1 MAEQGTNDKEN
12 NWYTSLMGVVDT
24 IELESGLREDLDELS
39 EVVTKDAQSTVNI
52 IKDLIVPVGSTSKEA
67 VEGESSVPKP
77 AINLSIS
84 NLTNTIGDFLSQ
96 AVVITDETDN
106 GAQGYGT
113 YDQKLILM
121 DRKHVHITSLLSN
134 PQAFLEV
141 EEDDD
146 EDKRKSILL
155 IDHKDDIDALL
166 ETYKNL
172 KELYEAQV
180 PSKATHEKFWKCF
193 FYELNR
199 RHDEDAKRKEAFKN
213 RTTAEKD
220 EVELLWDDEVKTEGD
235 RNTAKEDDK
244 PKDQEKI
251 EDYDVVGSSVESSEK
266 NEEWPEWE

>member
-1 MAEQGTNDKEN
+1 
-12 NWYTSLMGVVDT
+12 
-24 IELESGLREDLDELS
+24 
-39 EVVTKDAQSTVNI
+39 
-52 IKDLIVPVGSTSKEA
+52 
-67 VEGESSVPKP
+67 
-77 AINLSIS
+77 
-84 NLTNTIGDFLSQ
+84 
-96 AVVITDETDN
+96 
-106 GAQGYGT
+106 
-113 YDQKLILM
+113 M

-141 EEDDD
+141 EDDD
-146 EDKRKSILL
+146 DDKWKNILL

-180 PSKATHEKFWKCF
+180 PSKTTHEKFWKCF

-199 RHDEDAKRKEAFKN
+199 RQDEDAKRKEAFKN
-213 RTTAEKD
+213 RTTTEKD

-235 RNTAKEDDK
+235 QSTAKEDDK